1 MTDIVGKLAAED
13 HPTAPN
19 GRDAEVLPRAS
30 GVVDGAVSA
39 VSNQDGSVSLH
50 IRVSMPG
57 RVDSDLIE
65 VILPREHKEALAE
78 AIATP
83 PSAARA
89 PHPPAIPCT
98 VGVGQP
104 HP

>member
-1 MTDIVGKLAAED
+1 MRAQ
-13 HPTAPN
+13 HPTTPN
-19 GRDAEVLPRAS
+19 GRDTEVTEVLPRAS
-30 GVVDGAVSA
+30 GVVDGVIGA

-50 IRVSMPG
+50 IRISMPG

-65 VILPREHKEALAE
+65 VILPHEHTEALAE

-89 PHPPAIPCT
+89 PRSPAIPCT
-98 VGVGQP
+98 VGVGPP